1 MREEVR
7 KLFDGRHL
15 ELEKLVQKCPY
26 GLSDREI
33 AFAMEQVYDRIKS
46 GEKIRPIRIGWTV
59 WEQARANNA
68 ENKLDV
74 PTYQEIQE
82 TRAES
87 KKLNKSVKRLSWAF
101 YVSLAVNI
109 IIIAAGIYIYG
120 RAYL

>member
-7 KLFDGRHL
+7 KLFDHRAL

-26 GLSDREI
+26 GLSEREI

-87 KKLNKSVKRLSWAF
+87 KKLNKSVYRLSLWLYISLFLNIAMIGAWF
-101 YVSLAVNI
+101 YF
-109 IIIAAGIYIYG
+109 YG